1 MKIEYHGKIT
11 VADVRRAIFLNYA
24 PALLWL
30 NGFLLV
36 SVLAA
41 VVYFALNGILPGSYL
56 PFIFFVLFVL
66 ATPYYQPFLSARSAE
81 KPGSIY
87 RHPIRGVVDE
97 NGVTTDNGEMHVE
110 TPWDS
115 YTHFKQAREMLLL
128 YKGKYCVNIFTP
140 ALFASRQEWEA
151 FLSLVRERLPAR

>member
-41 VVYFALNGILPGSYL
+41 VVYFSLSGVLPGSYL
-56 PFIFFVLFVL
+56 PFIVFVLIVL
-66 ATPYYQPFLSARSAE
+66 SAPYYQPFLSARAAE
-81 KPGSIY
+81 KPGSLY
-87 RHPIRGVVDE
+87 RNPIRGVVDE
-97 NGVTTDNGEMHVE
+97 NGVTTDNGEMHTE
-110 TPWDS
+110 NPWDG
-115 YTHFKQAREMLLL
+115 YTRYKQAREMILL

-140 ALFASRQEWEA
+140 ALFASRQDWDA
-151 FLSLVRERLPAR
+151 FVGLVRERLPAR